1 MPWRYADCR
10 MPLDISDEALATDNM
25 VLDYSHDYID
35 SNGWSLHGVVQRS
48 SWMRVRFIVSTFRDE
63 ILEVSLRK
71 MTPEMEDMLE

>member
-1 MPWRYADCR
+1 

-71 MTPEMEDMLE
+71 MTPEMEDMLK